1 MLLSEIIRL
10 VSINI
15 RQNKFKV
22 FLTSLGIIVGSA
34 TIVLVIAIGEG
45 GKQDVAE
52 QFKTLNAGTITVSTN
67 VNSMMSSMMS
77 SMGGSSGMTRP
88 NMSSSG
94 GSGGSSGASS
104 GRNSMSSGGMS
115 IMSSSSSSSVT
126 LSQADL
132 DDLLFFVPNITT
144 GAISSSSSKDVLSDN
159 LDESKSY
166 SIVGTTPSYQQISNL
181 TTLIGTF
188 ITDDDIDYVTR
199 GVILGNTV
207 AGELFSS
214 LDEAYDA
221 KIQIDGRD
229 YVVNG
234 VLAPMG
240 SVVSGISPDTS
251 IFMPYSTAEKYI
263 FDRVVNAQFSIL
275 ANDVDAVDGV
285 MENIDLVLKQSNPG
299 TTFSITDAGV
309 TMEAAMQSANTLSML
324 LLAVAV
330 IVFIVGGIGIMNVL
344 FVSVNERTREI
355 GVLKAIGTRKL
366 DILML
371 FIIEANMIG
380 VIGGILGV
388 LLSLGLIPQMHNF
401 DITAILTP
409 SAVILALVFAIAT
422 GTIFGFYPAFKASNL
437 IPIEALN
444 NE

>member
-10 VSINI
+10 VFINI

-22 FLTSLGIIVGSA
+22 FLTSLGIIVGAA

-67 VNSMMSSMMS
+67 VNSMTSGMSSAMSSMR
-77 SMGGSSGMTRP
+77 TQAQ
-88 NMSSSG
+88 SSG
-94 GSGGSSGASS
+94 GGGGGT
-104 GRNSMSSGGMS
+104 GRSSGGGGGTS
-115 IMSSSSSSSVT
+115 SVMSSSSSTSVT
-126 LSQADL
+126 LTQNDL
-132 DDLLFFVPNITT
+132 DDLLFFVPNISS
-144 GAISSSSSKDVLSDN
+144 GAISSSTTSEVLNDN
-159 LDESKSY
+159 LDEAKSY
-166 SIVGTTPSYQQISNL
+166 SIVGTTSSYQYISNL
-181 TTLIGTF
+181 TPLIGNF
-188 ITDDDIDYVTR
+188 ITDDEVDYVTR
-199 GVILGNTV
+199 CVVLGNTV

-214 LDEAYDA
+214 LDEAYDS

-229 YVVNG
+229 FVVNG
-234 VLAPMG
+234 VLAPVG

-251 IFMPYSTAEKYI
+251 IFMPYSTAEKYV
-263 FDRVVNAQFSIL
+263 FDRVITSQFSIL
-275 ANDVDAVDGV
+275 ASDVDAVDGV

-299 TTFSITDAGV
+299 VTFSITDAGV
-309 TMEAAMQSANTLSML
+309 TMEAAMQSANTLSLL

-355 GVLKAIGTRKL
+355 GVLKAIGTRKF

-388 LLSLGLIPQMHNF
+388 LVSFAIIPQMEKV

-409 SAVILALVFAIAT
+409 SAVVLALVFAVAT

-437 IPIEALN
+437 IPIDALN